1 MPWHFLRH
9 VGSKLKPAN
18 HQIAPKH
25 LAIWITSHKL
35 LSHQDVK
42 LPNVTVVTRSFQDH
56 PNFFGVPYEVTS
68 ADVSCLDPAPDAS
81 NAQGAAPWL
90 SDTWSD
96 WARFQGGYI
105 GRKKRWRK
113 RKNIPGKSVCINLY
127 VAIPRKYIC
136 IYIYHIDII

>member
-1 MPWHFLRH
+1 M
-9 VGSKLKPAN
+9 S
-18 HQIAPKH
+18 
-25 LAIWITSHKL
+25 
-35 LSHQDVK
+35 
-42 LPNVTVVTRSFQDH
+42 NVTVVTVVIRRSSE
-56 PNFFGVPYEVTS
+56 FFGVPYEVTS
-68 ADVSCLDPAPDAS
+68 ADVSCLDPALDAS

-127 VAIPRKYIC
+127 VAIPRKYMYIYISYRYYKYIYIINIYVLY
-136 IYIYHIDII
+136 IYIY